1 MDFNQDKKTNVTKKS
16 LQTYKNFSI
25 KELIEYMGISK
36 KWKKPSENYNKEIIE
51 KLNGYH
57 LFQKFFEK
65 NYLDL
70 FSIYFFFLYKVIFII
85 CVFGFL
91 FLFA

>member
-1 MDFNQDKKTNVTKKS
+1 MDFNQDKETNVTKKS

-25 KELIEYMGISK
+25 KELIGYMGISK

-57 LFQKFFEK
+57 LFQKQK
-65 NYLDL
+65 
-70 FSIYFFFLYKVIFII
+70 FLKKII
-85 CVFGFL
+85 
-91 FLFA
+91 